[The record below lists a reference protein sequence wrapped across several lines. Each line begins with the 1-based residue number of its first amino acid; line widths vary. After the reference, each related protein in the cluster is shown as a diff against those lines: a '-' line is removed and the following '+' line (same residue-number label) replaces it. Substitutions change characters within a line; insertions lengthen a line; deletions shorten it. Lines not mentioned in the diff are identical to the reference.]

1 ILATICL
8 LTSPKK
14 IIWPPIGSS
23 LAPLSRKKLRR
34 HPQPPLRSEES
45 TRFIARLET
54 ARPRCLIRVEDLET
68 STIMLTSSGNWAAE
82 FFLARLI
89 AARRS
94 SRIRKAGTTTK
105 KVETK
110 DAQG

>member
-54 ARPRCLIRVEDLET
+54 ARPRCLIRAEDLEI

-82 FFLARLI
+82 FFLAHLI
-89 AARRS
+89 AALTPS
-94 SRIRKAGTTTK
+94 LIRQAGISTK
-105 KVETK
+105 KVKTK
-110 DAQG
+110 GAQG